1 MDDPCSNSPSMVLP
15 TLGRPAGAPDQRG
28 LRCRGA
34 ALSTSGRRSLGLR
47 GHLHPWDL
55 TGDLEPDDLGD
66 RPPGVWAG
74 IAGAFAPSGDRL
86 LAVVGG
92 VGARPG
98 MPMSL
103 AQKDH
108 GTMRLRSHWMG
119 VPAARRRAQNLP
131 AGPGSSPQ
139 DRGEMRHLSIL
150 RSAAGRFFGA
160 ISAPAARPVPSCF
173 RQRRTWRPDEP
184 VRSSSPRLGYRHAL
198 G

>member
-1 MDDPCSNSPSMVLP
+1 MVLP

-92 VGARPG
+92 VGARRG

-103 AQKDH
+103 AQKGPRDDAAALPLD
-108 GTMRLRSHWMG
+108 GCPCG
-119 VPAARRRAQNLP
+119 PPPGAEPASRTGLKP
-131 AGPGSSPQ
+131 AGPGG
-139 DRGEMRHLSIL
+139 D
-150 RSAAGRFFGA
+150 AAF
-160 ISAPAARPVPSCF
+160 VY
-173 RQRRTWRPDEP
+173 T
-184 VRSSSPRLGYRHAL
+184 AL
-198 G
+198 GGR

>member
-1 MDDPCSNSPSMVLP
+1 M
-15 TLGRPAGAPDQRG
+15 
-28 LRCRGA
+28 
-34 ALSTSGRRSLGLR
+34 STSGRRSLGLR

-119 VPAARRRAQNLP
+119 VRP
-131 AGPGSSPQ
+131 
-139 DRGEMRHLSIL
+139 
-150 RSAAGRFFGA
+150 AAGRRTCQQDRAQARRTGA
-160 ISAPAARPVPSCF
+160 RCGICLYCARRPVVF
-173 RQRRTWRPDEP
+173 WRNLSPGGAP
-184 VRSSSPRLGYRHAL
+184 CPILLSSTANMET
-198 G
+198 